1 MGGANEF
8 EGRVEFCHNNEWGT
22 VCSDNWGLSDAIVV
36 CRQLGFTSTGVILYN
51 MRDNVRRH

>member
-51 MRDNVRRH
+51 M